1 MLLGT
6 VSESCCEEVRTIML
20 ETTPP
25 GMIDCDLTC
34 GTEESG
40 YKICTPDDGQESN
53 GAVPTDCAYF
63 GCSSLAHD
71 TSSPSKCRQEN
82 GGGMTQHLY
91 SNNSTRAVWFA

>member
-1 MLLGT
+1 MF
-6 VSESCCEEVRTIML
+6 L
-20 ETTPP
+20 ETTAP
-25 GMIDCDLTC
+25 GIDCDLTC

-91 SNNSTRAVWFA
+91 SNNSTRTVWFA